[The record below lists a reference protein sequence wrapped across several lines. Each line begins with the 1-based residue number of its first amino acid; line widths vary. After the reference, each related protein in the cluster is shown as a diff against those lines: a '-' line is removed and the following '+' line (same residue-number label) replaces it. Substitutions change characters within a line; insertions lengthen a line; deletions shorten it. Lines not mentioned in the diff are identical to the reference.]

1 MSTMHQREDEMGDI
15 AERIKSC
22 TRCELCKTRTN
33 PVVGV
38 GSLSARIMFVG
49 EAPGYYEDVKGEPFV
64 GRAGKVL
71 DELLASIGLKRREVY
86 IANVLK
92 CRPPENRNPL
102 IEEIRACTPYL
113 DAQLALIQPEI
124 IATLGNFSLAYIFDK
139 FGLHAKKDKI
149 SKLHGKVFTVST
161 IAGTKKIVPLYHPAV
176 ATYNPN
182 MMETLKKDFEILEKL
197 LVSKRY
203 NSREI
208 TFKYIV

>member
-1 MSTMHQREDEMGDI
+1 MHQREEDMEDI
-15 AERIKSC
+15 AKRVKAC
-22 TRCELCKTRTN
+22 TRCELCKTRTT

-38 GSLSARIMFVG
+38 GSLSARIMFIG

-64 GRAGKVL
+64 GKAGRVL
-71 DELLASIGLKRREVY
+71 DELLAAIGLKREEVY

-92 CRPPENRNPL
+92 CRPPGNRDPR
-102 IEEIRACTPYL
+102 IGEILACTPYL

-149 SKLHGKVFTVST
+149 SKIHGTVFTVST
-161 IAGTKKIVPLYHPAV
+161 ITGIVKIVPLYHPAV

-182 MMETLKKDFEILEKL
+182 MMETLLEDFKVL
-197 LVSKRY
+197 SKCL
-203 NSREI
+203 
-208 TFKYIV
+208 

>member
-1 MSTMHQREDEMGDI
+1 MKKRVSTMHQREDEMGDI
-15 AERIKSC
+15 SERVKAC
-22 TRCELCKTRTN
+22 KRCELCKTRTN

-38 GSLSARIMFVG
+38 GSLSARILFVG

-71 DELLASIGLKRREVY
+71 DELLAAIGLKREEVY

-92 CRPPENRNPL
+92 CRPPGNRNPL

-149 SKLHGKVFTVST
+149 SKIHGKVFTVST
-161 IAGTKKIVPLYHPAV
+161 ITGVIKIVPLYHPAV

-182 MMETLKKDFEILEKL
+182 MMATLLDDFKVLANQL
-197 LVSKRY
+197 
-203 NSREI
+203 
-208 TFKYIV
+208 